1 MHCFQKCRQEA
12 RFISLVFDA
21 QQIVQ
26 LLYFS
31 STPIHHL
38 SGGLKLCLNIVLA
51 MNPTISLTNEHFF
64 SLEIQTRRLYNHSNI
79 QGIILFV
86 TYSVDEAVVLGDMM
100 DTLTTKFVGMRKECV
115 NLLRSSDYSIVTS
128 KTRLTTQESRELY
141 FDDEIGEDGKIGITK
156 VFH

>member
-1 MHCFQKCRQEA
+1 MHYFQKCGQA

-31 STPIHHL
+31 STRIHHL
-38 SGGLKLCLNIVLA
+38 SGGMKLCLNIVLA
-51 MNPTISLTNEHFF
+51 MNPKILLTNEHFF

-86 TYSVDEAVVLGDMM
+86 TYNVDEAVVLRDMIGA
-100 DTLTTKFVGMRKECV
+100 LSTKFVGMRKECV
-115 NLLRSSDYSIVTS
+115 NLLRPSDHYIMTS
-128 KTRLTTQESRELY
+128 KTRSTTQESGELY
-141 FDDEIGEDGKIGITK
+141 FDDETGEDSKIGITK